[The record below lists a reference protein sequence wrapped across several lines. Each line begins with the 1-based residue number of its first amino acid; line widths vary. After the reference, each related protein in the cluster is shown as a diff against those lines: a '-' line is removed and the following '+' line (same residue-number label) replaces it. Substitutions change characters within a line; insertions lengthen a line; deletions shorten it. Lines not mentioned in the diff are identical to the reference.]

1 MIKLVFLVPAVFDNI
16 PKNPGDSKFFDEQS
30 LDSIKELKN
39 ILSLANPLSNKV
51 SIIPEHQSIYQ
62 LALTYF
68 GLDELPMSVT
78 HDSIDLLDP
87 LENVPD
93 NSFIKDTQVVVKKI
107 ENKSKEIEVL
117 NQNTELEQIQS
128 QYELASLPETILL
141 DFKLI
146 QEVKDSN
153 NEKEQEE
160 DNYSLS
166 NELNQRRIELES
178 THHTKVKN
186 LAEQYG
192 ITYVN
197 KDNAIRA
204 ILHKEFEETAKT
216 LGQEDVLV
224 N

>member
-1 MIKLVFLVPAVFDNI
+1 MIKLVFLVPAVFDGT
-16 PKNPGDSKFFDEQS
+16 PKNPGDSKFFNEQS
-30 LDSIKELKN
+30 LDSIKELKG
-39 ILSLANPLSNKV
+39 ILSVSNPLSNKV

-78 HDSIDLLDP
+78 YDSIELLNP
-87 LENVPD
+87 LDAVPD

-107 ENKSKEIEVL
+107 EDKSKEIEVL
-117 NQNTELEQIQS
+117 NQNVELEQIQS
-128 QYELASLPETILL
+128 QYELSSLPETILL
-141 DFKLI
+141 DFKPST
-146 QEVKDSN
+146 EV
-153 NEKEQEE
+153 NEEEIKEV

-186 LAEQYG
+186 LAEQYQ

-197 KDNAIRA
+197 KDSAIRA

-216 LGQEDVLV
+216 LGQEDVLT